1 MYCIDINDVYG
12 YMICPFKFN
21 FSHKEE
27 KELDCFQNVKAYIYS
42 ELFDYVMYRISTDQI
57 VTVPEVNK
65 KLNYIWNDIQPSLKY
80 KTNIAEKLSIKY
92 RLVSIVNL
100 FSNVST
106 VVYYKLPRTI
116 KVSDTEILYNLYTY
130 IDLGV
135 NKSVVKLNNIHIGL
149 NEYSS
154 NVQLLLN
161 IIAKDIKRVIDSSVS
176 IFRCDTAEIYRLT
189 EERSSKNI
197 IENIVKGIENEIQIP
212 KNDFVTCSTCSYR
225 TQCSW
230 SSKKE

>member
-12 YMICPFKFN
+12 YMICSFKFS

-27 KELDCFQNVKAYIYS
+27 KELDCFQNVKARIYS
-42 ELFDYVMYRISTDQI
+42 ELFDYIMYRISTNQA
-57 VTVPEVNK
+57 VTVPEINK
-65 KLNYIWNDIQPSLKY
+65 KLNYIWNSIQSSLKY
-80 KTNIAEKLSIKY
+80 KTNISEKISIKN
-92 RLVSIVNL
+92 RLISIVNI
-100 FSNVST
+100 FNTVST

-116 KVSDTEILYNLYTY
+116 KILNTEILYNLYTY

-135 NKSVVKLNNIHIGL
+135 TKSIIKLDNIHIGL
-149 NEYSS
+149 NEGSS
-154 NVQLLLN
+154 NIQVLLN
-161 IIAKDIKRVIDSSVS
+161 IIAKDIKRVIDSDVS
-176 IFRCDTAEIYRLT
+176 IFRCDTAEIYKLV
-189 EERSSKNI
+189 EEKSSKSI

-225 TQCSW
+225 TKCSW